1 MGQGI
6 PKTKCLHTR
15 GHPCSP
21 QARCCLQSVTLAEH
35 WYLPLSWQPSVA
47 SCLLC
52 SQPPSH
58 YRAGSAE
65 QMVSN
70 LSPALWLWI
79 TWVDGWARV
88 QSTLTLRSECLVGVF
103 LMVKATDRFYLS
115 GHFLYKKILF
125 LIMRI
130 CVCLYLCMRV
140 QCPQRTEG
148 GAQCLGAVVIGICDL
163 PRVGAGN
170 QTPVL
175 CKKSTYS

>member
-1 MGQGI
+1 MGVG
-6 PKTKCLHTR
+6 
-15 GHPCSP
+15 
-21 QARCCLQSVTLAEH
+21 
-35 WYLPLSWQPSVA
+35 VA
-47 SCLLC
+47 
-52 SQPPSH
+52 
-58 YRAGSAE
+58 
-65 QMVSN
+65 
-70 LSPALWLWI
+70 
-79 TWVDGWARV
+79 WVDGWARV